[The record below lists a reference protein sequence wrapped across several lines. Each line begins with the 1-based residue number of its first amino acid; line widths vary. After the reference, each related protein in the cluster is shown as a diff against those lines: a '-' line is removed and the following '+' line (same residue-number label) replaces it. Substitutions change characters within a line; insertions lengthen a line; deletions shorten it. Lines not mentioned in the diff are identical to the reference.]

1 MLELDHIGLACRRL
15 PLLLDSFSGL
25 GFRVTEPAELM
36 GIDPASHAPTLLGQ
50 TSAHIVFE
58 NTYIEL
64 TAVPDSATDNHL
76 QPFLR
81 RHSGMHIL
89 ALRGTD
95 IDQVHRR
102 VLAGGMHA
110 GEIQQA
116 CRLVSYGQRRGEARF
131 RWFMLTREETPEGL
145 VCVVANQTPEIVYQ
159 PEVQEHPNGA
169 VGLTGMTICTDD
181 LTAAVARYAKLL
193 GVTAENDD
201 GIARFEL
208 INARLTLCTPEALQN
223 ATPEFAIPTV
233 PAMVGLEVATE
244 NIADAVSRVLPPPA
258 NVLLRLS
265 AAR

>member
-1 MLELDHIGLACRRL
+1 MLELDHIGVACRRL
-15 PLLLDSFSGL
+15 PLLLDSFSKL

-36 GIDPASHAPTLLGQ
+36 GIDPASHAATPLGQ
-50 TSAHIVFE
+50 TSAHIIFR

-116 CRLVSYGQRRGEARF
+116 CRRVSYGQRRGEAQF
-131 RWFMLTREETPEGL
+131 RWFMLTPEETPEGL
-145 VCVVANQTPEIVYQ
+145 VCVVANQTPEIIYQ
-159 PEVQEHPNGA
+159 PEVQEHPNAAIDVSG
-169 VGLTGMTICTDD
+169 VTICTDR
-181 LTAAVARYAKLL
+181 LSAAVKRYTELL
-193 GVTAENDD
+193 GVTAENCD
-201 GIARFEL
+201 GGARFEL
-208 INARLTLCTPEALQN
+208 NNATLKVCSPQALQASN
-223 ATPEFAIPTV
+223 PEFQIPAV
-233 PAMVGLEVATE
+233 PAMIGLEVATRHE
-244 NIADAVSRVLPPPA
+244 SDPMTRVLPPPA
-258 NVLLRLS
+258 NIVFRLS